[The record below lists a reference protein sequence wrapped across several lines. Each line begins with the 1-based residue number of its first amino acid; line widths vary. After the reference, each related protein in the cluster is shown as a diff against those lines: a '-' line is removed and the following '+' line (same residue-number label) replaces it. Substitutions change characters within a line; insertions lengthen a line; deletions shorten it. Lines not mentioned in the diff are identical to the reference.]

1 MSISGAA
8 KVAGIF
14 GWPIAHSR
22 SPAIHGYW
30 LQVHGIDGAYVPM
43 AVAPADLADALRA
56 LPKLGFVGVNLT
68 VPHKE
73 AALEILDS
81 VDDHA
86 RRIGA
91 VNTILVQ
98 ADGRLS
104 GRNTDATGF
113 IEQLRASVPAWTG
126 DQSVAIV
133 LGAGG
138 AARAVCV
145 ALMEAGVGELRLANR
160 TTARAEH
167 LVADLRRDDAGTL
180 RAVSWDNRSDA
191 LSGADLLVNT
201 TTLGMTGQP
210 PLDIELAA
218 LPQAAVVYDVVYA
231 PLETPLLAAAR
242 RRGNRCVDGLGML
255 LHQARPAFAAW
266 FGVMPD
272 VTPELRDLVLS

>member
-8 KVAGIF
+8 RVAGIF
-14 GWPIAHSR
+14 GWPIGHSR
-22 SPAIHGYW
+22 SLAIHGHW
-30 LQVHGIDGAYVPM
+30 LQVHGIDGAYVPL
-43 AVAPADLADALRA
+43 AVAPADLTDALRA
-56 LPKLGFVGVNLT
+56 LPKLGFAGVNLT

-73 AALEILDS
+73 AAFDVLDS

-98 ADGRLS
+98 DDGRLL
-104 GRNTDATGF
+104 GRNTDAPGF

-126 DQSVAIV
+126 ERGVAVV

-160 TTARAEH
+160 TTSRAEH

-218 LPQAAVVYDVVYA
+218 LPQAAVVYDIVYV